1 MEKRIK
7 RAVKER
13 DVTRDL
19 KVVPDGNW
27 TQVWDGD
34 EPVATFYNREDAL
47 AFVDL
52 GRLRQRPA
60 VTIRLYSI
68 SQRRP
73 VNGEKVVYVRRA
85 HSFDS
90 VSFQPEEADAEYS
103 WFEIDEQGRLTGSQ
117 AGYREGDQ
125 PDASYRLEIMFN
137 GMIADDDF
145 WWCPVSEYDDAFPS
159 E

>member
-1 MEKRIK
+1 MKKRIK
-7 RAVKER
+7 KAVKAR

-19 KVVPDGNW
+19 KVVPDGSW
-27 TQVWDGD
+27 AQVWDGD
-34 EPVATFYNREDAL
+34 EPVARFYNYEDAL

-73 VNGEKVVYVRRA
+73 VNGERVVYIRRG

-90 VSFQPEEADAEYS
+90 VTFQPEEAEAEYS
-103 WFEIDEQGRLTGSQ
+103 WFEIDEQGRITGNQ
-117 AGYREGDQ
+117 ASYREGDEPQ
-125 PDASYRLEIMFN
+125 ESYRLEIMFN
-137 GMIADDDF
+137 GMIVNDTDF
-145 WWCPVSEYDDAFPS
+145 WWCPVEEYDASFP
-159 E
+159 